1 MIRQKKSD
9 CKKIFV
15 GGDGGDGEDGG
26 DDDDDENQVKVV
38 TL

>member
-1 MIRQKKSD
+1 MIRQKRSD

-15 GGDGGDGEDGG
+15 GGDGGDVEDGG
-26 DDDDDENQVKVV
+26 DDDDENRVKVV